1 MFKRKWIFVGIITM
15 AVAIFSLVAKL
26 MEVESTENKEVQQSF
41 ITKEQLSI
49 AKLKEKLREIYVGV
63 DVKTTPKK
71 QLVLQVV
78 ADEDYFNLVKKDMEP
93 IAKSVMETSPFK
105 DYTVI
110 FERWEFTSEQDDKK
124 LIDKELSNF
133 LKAIVVGLQEF
144 DVFKNITTD
153 HHTFITVQTSIIGSE
168 KNAQKV
174 ALEMEEIIYGILRS
188 QEKNEGTPINEY
200 KVKVMNSQGEVLNE

>member
-1 MFKRKWIFVGIITM
+1 MFKRKWIFVGILTM

-200 KVKVMNSQGEVLNE
+200 KVKVVNSQGEVLNE

>member
-1 MFKRKWIFVGIITM
+1 MFKRKWIFVGILTM

-26 MEVESTENKEVQQSF
+26 MEVESTENKEMQQSF

-188 QEKNEGTPINEY
+188 QEKNEVTPINEY
-200 KVKVMNSQGEVLNE
+200 KVKVVNSQGEVLNE

>member
-1 MFKRKWIFVGIITM
+1 MFKRKWIFVGILTM
-15 AVAIFSLVAKL
+15 VVAIFSLVAKL
-26 MEVESTENKEVQQSF
+26 MEVESTENKEMQQSF

-110 FERWEFTSEQDDKK
+110 FERWEFTSEKDDKK
-124 LIDKELSNF
+124 LIDKELSHF

-188 QEKNEGTPINEY
+188 QEKNEVTPINEY

>member
-1 MFKRKWIFVGIITM
+1 M

-26 MEVESTENKEVQQSF
+26 MEVESMENKEMQQSF

-133 LKAIVVGLQEF
+133 LKVIVVGLQEF

>member
-200 KVKVMNSQGEVLNE
+200 KVKVVNSQGEVLNE

>member
-1 MFKRKWIFVGIITM
+1 M

-188 QEKNEGTPINEY
+188 QEKNEVTPINEY

>member
-1 MFKRKWIFVGIITM
+1 M
-15 AVAIFSLVAKL
+15 AVAIFSLVAKF
-26 MEVESTENKEVQQSF
+26 MEVESTENKEMQQSF

-188 QEKNEGTPINEY
+188 QEKNEVTPINEY

>member
-1 MFKRKWIFVGIITM
+1 M

-200 KVKVMNSQGEVLNE
+200 KVKVVNSQGEVLNE

>member
-1 MFKRKWIFVGIITM
+1 M

-188 QEKNEGTPINEY
+188 QEKNEVTPINDY
-200 KVKVMNSQGEVLNE
+200 KVKVVNSQGEVLNE

>member
-1 MFKRKWIFVGIITM
+1 MFKRKWIFVGILTM
-15 AVAIFSLVAKL
+15 VVAIFSLVAKL
-26 MEVESTENKEVQQSF
+26 MEVESTENKEMQQSF

-110 FERWEFTSEQDDKK
+110 FERWEFTSEKDDKK
-124 LIDKELSNF
+124 LIDKELSHF

-188 QEKNEGTPINEY
+188 QEKNEVTPLNEY

>member
-1 MFKRKWIFVGIITM
+1 MT
-15 AVAIFSLVAKL
+15 VAIFSLVAKL
-26 MEVESTENKEVQQSF
+26 MEVESTENKEMQQSF

-188 QEKNEGTPINEY
+188 QEKNEVTPINEY
-200 KVKVMNSQGEVLNE
+200 KVKVVNSQGEVLNE

>member
-1 MFKRKWIFVGIITM
+1 M

-26 MEVESTENKEVQQSF
+26 MEVESTENKEMQQSF

-188 QEKNEGTPINEY
+188 QEKNEVTPINEY
-200 KVKVMNSQGEVLNE
+200 KVKVVNSQGEVLNE

>member
-1 MFKRKWIFVGIITM
+1 MFKRKWIFVGILTM
-15 AVAIFSLVAKL
+15 VVAIFSLVAKL
-26 MEVESTENKEVQQSF
+26 MEVESTENKEMQQSF

-110 FERWEFTSEQDDKK
+110 FERWEFTSEKDDKK

-168 KNAQKV
+168 KSAQKV

-188 QEKNEGTPINEY
+188 QEKNEVTPINEY

>member
-1 MFKRKWIFVGIITM
+1 M

>member
-1 MFKRKWIFVGIITM
+1 MFKRKWIFVGILTM
-15 AVAIFSLVAKL
+15 VVAIFSLVAKL
-26 MEVESTENKEVQQSF
+26 MEVESTENKEMQQSF

-110 FERWEFTSEQDDKK
+110 FERWEFTSEKDDKK

-188 QEKNEGTPINEY
+188 QEKNEVTPINEY